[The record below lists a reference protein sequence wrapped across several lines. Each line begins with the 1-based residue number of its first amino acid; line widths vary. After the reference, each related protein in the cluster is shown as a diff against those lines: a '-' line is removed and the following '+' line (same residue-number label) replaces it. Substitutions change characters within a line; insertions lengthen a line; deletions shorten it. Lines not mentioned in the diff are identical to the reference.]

1 MRIKTLR
8 ISNFKSIR
16 SFTLNDVESALILVG
31 KNSVGKTVVL
41 DALRAVAGLYTIQES
56 DYNPSGC
63 NITV

>member
-31 KNSVGKTVVL
+31 KNSVGKTVVTVSL
-41 DALRAVAGLYTIQES
+41 EIKERRRLTFGEPDDILSYYTQ
-56 DYNPSGC
+56 G
-63 NITV
+63 